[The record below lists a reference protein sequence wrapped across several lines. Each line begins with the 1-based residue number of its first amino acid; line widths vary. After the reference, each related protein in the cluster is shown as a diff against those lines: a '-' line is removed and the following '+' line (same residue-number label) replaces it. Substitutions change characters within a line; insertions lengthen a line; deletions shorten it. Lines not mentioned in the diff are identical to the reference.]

1 VPYLINVYEKKMKL
15 AIMPRKAGLSVSV
28 LMVSPLY
35 PLIISTYTITSPTYT
50 PTSPTYAQIY
60 HSDSPVSPIYVPISP
75 TYVPTSPTSAST
87 SPTYMPTSPTS
98 VSTSPTY
105 MPTSP
110 TSVPTTPLETDMK
123 ISCFASKSFGDSHLR
138 PSILTRRNANWAVC
152 VTLRVSK
159 MLFSTIAHTLAKNFF
174 STYDAEE
181 LCMKLFILKVVSTI
195 S

>member
-1 VPYLINVYEKKMKL
+1 VELVAIREKKMKL

-75 TYVPTSPTSAST
+75 TYV
-87 SPTYMPTSPTS
+87 PTSPTS